1 MSTVRSLYPSHRQPL
16 IENCLLLGSTFVV
29 YGLAMLLFPPLIFLA
44 LLMSFI
50 CLPIEVSWLLKA
62 LVKGQF
68 QWAGIYALASVG
80 IGYVDW
86 WIATSSTNSS
96 GDFFIL

>member
-1 MSTVRSLYPSHRQPL
+1 MNRVRPLYPSYRQPL

-29 YGLAMLLFPPLIFLA
+29 YGLAILLFPSLIFLA
-44 LLMSFI
+44 LFMSFI
-50 CLPIEVSWLLKA
+50 CLPIEVIWLLKA
-62 LVKGQF
+62 LLKGQF

-80 IGYVDW
+80 IGYLDW
-86 WIATSSTNSS
+86 CIATSYTNSN

>member
-1 MSTVRSLYPSHRQPL
+1 
-16 IENCLLLGSTFVV
+16 
-29 YGLAMLLFPPLIFLA
+29 
-44 LLMSFI
+44 MSFI